1 MTTEGDIAMNDKT
14 AYERRWWTLAVL
26 SLSLLVV
33 GLDNTILNVAL
44 PSLRTSLDA
53 TSSQL
58 QWIVDSYMLVFAG
71 ILLTA
76 GSLGD
81 RFGRKRALQ
90 LGLLVFGAGSVIA
103 AFSVSST
110 MLIASRS
117 LMGAGAAFI
126 MPSTLSILTNVFPAG
141 ERAKAIGIWAG
152 VSGLGIVIGP
162 VTGGFLLEHFW
173 WGSVFLVNGPFVVL
187 TLVAARSLV
196 PESRDPAAPRLD
208 PAGAG
213 ISIVALTTLLWGII
227 EAPSHGW
234 TSPVILAAFVASAV
248 TAAVFVAWELRTAS
262 PMLDVR
268 FFLNPRFTAAS
279 VSIAL
284 VFFALFGTIFFL
296 TQYLQ
301 SVLGFSTLAAGVRVI
316 PFAFAMMPAAAISPK
331 LAARFGTKL
340 TVTAGLLAIS
350 GGLGLLTLATDGTG
364 YGLVAASLL
373 VTGLGMGLA
382 MAPATDSIMG
392 ALPLEKASV
401 GSAMNDTTRMVG
413 GSLGVA
419 IMGSVL
425 SSVYAAHVPASAGA
439 VAQDS
444 VGGAMAVAA
453 STHDEALAQAA
464 SHAFVSGMTAAAL
477 VGTIVAVAGA
487 LLAFFLLPNEE
498 REGTAV
504 RVPAVEGT

>member
-1 MTTEGDIAMNDKT
+1 MPATTTHVSKT

-26 SLSLLVV
+26 SMSLLVI

-44 PSLRTSLDA
+44 PSVREDLGA

-81 RFGRKRALQ
+81 RFGRKRALEF
-90 LGLLVFGAGSVIA
+90 GLVVFGAGSVLA
-103 AFSVSST
+103 ALSGSSG

-117 LMGAGAAFI
+117 LMGVGAAFI
-126 MPSTLSILTNVFPAG
+126 MPSTLSILTNVFPSG

-173 WGSVFLVNGPFVVL
+173 WGSVFLVNVPFVAL
-187 TLVAARSLV
+187 TLLAARSLV
-196 PESRDPAAPRLD
+196 PESRDPSAPRLD
-208 PAGAG
+208 PPGAG

-227 EAPSHGW
+227 EAPSRGW
-234 TSPVILAAFVASAV
+234 TSPAIAAAFAAALLLSAAFVV
-248 TAAVFVAWELRTAS
+248 WELRTDS

-268 FFLNPRFTAAS
+268 FFGNPRFTAAS
-279 VSIAL
+279 VSLAL
-284 VFFALFGTIFFL
+284 VFFVLFGTIFFL

-301 SVLGFSTLAAGVRVI
+301 SVLGYGALAAGVRII
-316 PFAFAMMPAAAISPK
+316 PFAFAMMPAAALSPRVT
-331 LAARFGTKL
+331 ARFGTKL
-340 TVTAGLLAIS
+340 TVAGGLLLIAAGL
-350 GGLGLLTLATDGTG
+350 GVLTQASDGSG
-364 YGLVAASLL
+364 YGLVAVALV
-373 VTGLGMGLA
+373 VTGLGMGIA
-382 MAPATDSIMG
+382 AAPATDSVMG
-392 ALPLEKASV
+392 SLPLEKASV

-425 SSVYAAHVPASAGA
+425 SSVYQANVPASAGV
-439 VAQDS
+439 VARDS

-453 STHDEALAQAA
+453 ETGNSALADTA

-477 VGTIVAVAGA
+477 VGTIVAGAGA
-487 LLAFFLLPNEE
+487 LLAYFLLPNEE
-498 REGTAV
+498 RVEEGVSA
-504 RVPAVEGT
+504 AFDAA

>member
-1 MTTEGDIAMNDKT
+1 MESGP

-26 SLSLLVV
+26 TASLLVI

-44 PSLRTSLDA
+44 PSLREDLDA
-53 TSSQL
+53 TASQL

-90 LGLLVFGAGSVIA
+90 LGLIVFGLGSLSA
-103 AFSVSST
+103 TFASSSE

-117 LMGAGAAFI
+117 LMAAGAAFI
-126 MPSTLSILTNVFPAG
+126 MPSTLSILTNVFPAH

-152 VSGLGIVIGP
+152 VSALGIVIGP

-173 WGSVFLVNGPFVVL
+173 WGSVFLVNVPFVAA
-187 TLVAARSLV
+187 TLAVSRPLV
-196 PESRDPAAPRLD
+196 PESKDPAAPKLD
-208 PAGAG
+208 PVGAS

-234 TSPVILAAFVASAV
+234 TSPVIVSAFTGSAISAALFVY
-248 TAAVFVAWELRTAS
+248 WELSTES

-268 FFLNPRFTAAS
+268 FFLNPRFTAGS

-301 SVLGFSTLAAGVRVI
+301 SVLGYGTLAAGVRVI
-316 PFAFAMMPAAAISPK
+316 PFAFAMMPAAAFSPK
-331 LAARFGTKL
+331 LAARFGIKL
-340 TVTAGLLAIS
+340 TVTAGLLLIAA
-350 GGLGLLTLATDGTG
+350 GLGLLTLVNDDSG
-364 YGLVAASLL
+364 YGLVAAVLL
-373 VTGLGMGLA
+373 ISGLGMGLA
-382 MAPATDSIMG
+382 AAPATDSVMG
-392 ALPLEKASV
+392 SLPLEKASV

-413 GSLGVA
+413 GALGVA

-425 SSVYAAHVPASAGA
+425 ASVYESHIPASAGPDA
-439 VAQDS
+439 RDS
-444 VGGAMAVAA
+444 IGGAIAVAA
-453 STHDEALAQAA
+453 KTGDTALAQTA

-477 VGTIVAVAGA
+477 VGTVVAVAGA
-487 LLAFFLLPNEE
+487 LVAWFLLPNDEP
-498 REGTAV
+498 
-504 RVPAVEGT
+504 VPEPKKASAPGPRQVVDSA